1 MTTSGGGVKKQ
12 PLDNCEYHLTT
23 TPEVILLN
31 NDGVTFTKI
40 ANMVLNGGR
49 NFSVTTGTLKY
60 LNGATV
66 FLVNGTSDI
75 EVDKAADVTYAL
87 VINGTPVPT
96 ELTTIGFTSAGKKR
110 NISITAR
117 ALISL
122 NDEVEIHAKGDGTAN
137 VTLTVNKLDVT
148 FLEIP

>member
-1 MTTSGGGVKKQ
+1 MTNSGGGVKK
-12 PLDNCEYHLTT
+12 PSLDNCEYHLTT

-31 NDGVTFTKI
+31 NDGITFTKI

-49 NFSVTTGTLKY
+49 NFSVSNGTLKY

-75 EVDKAADVTYAL
+75 EVDKAADITYAL
-87 VINGTPVPT
+87 VINGAPVPS

-110 NISITAR
+110 NISITSR
-117 ALISL
+117 ALIGL
-122 NDEVEIHAKGDGTAN
+122 NDEIEIHAKGDGTLN
-137 VTLTVNKLDVT
+137 VTLTVNKLDLT